1 MDCKGVADVNILLL
15 FCFCV
20 CVCFVLFC
28 LFYIYCCF
36 RVYGRTAV
44 DVLYWVLNCI
54 MCYFIS
60 FEQFL
65 CGGHCF

>member
-1 MDCKGVADVNILLL
+1 MRVADVNILLL

-20 CVCFVLFC
+20 CVCFVLLC

-44 DVLYWVLNCI
+44 DMLY
-54 MCYFIS
+54 
-60 FEQFL
+60 
-65 CGGHCF
+65 